1 MLRGRHVRR
10 RPKEGRYEHSRDGR
24 MLDEGDMPLQSISQG
39 PSRVFILAKGAVPPE
54 DEQDGHNRAA
64 GCQNQALHQRQGE
77 EEASQAMLTGDSP
90 STHPA
95 RETRVL
101 RRHGGGWAERGRT
114 L

>member
-1 MLRGRHVRR
+1 VGLSG
-10 RPKEGRYEHSRDGR
+10 PGCFGAGIC
-24 MLDEGDMPLQSISQG
+24 EGDRRKGGTSIAEMAECEMRAICFCRASAG
-39 PSRVFILAKGAVPPE
+39 ARVEFLYSRKARFHQRTNKT
-54 DEQDGHNRAA
+54 GHNRAA

-101 RRHGGGWAERGRT
+101 RRHGGG
-114 L
+114 